1 MSTLSAVITGKGV
14 GAISTVAIHGPD
26 AAKVLGR
33 IFKPKSKS
41 NIPFDTGQLVLGEI
55 CDENSPVDE
64 VLIGCERPEYF
75 TINCH
80 GNPLIVAEVMRL
92 LQKHGIE
99 TVSAQRLLAQLPM
112 RGGPSR
118 ASGSNDESNTIATEA
133 RLAVADAKTLQAT
146 RTIIYQADK
155 GLSNLAIDWL
165 ENPELKTIQSQAIDI
180 LQDSIAARP
189 LLYGTKIVLA
199 GPPNSGKSTLLNCL
213 AGKQKAVVT
222 EHKGTTRDWVS
233 AECVLGQIC
242 AEVIDT
248 AGLNEE
254 LTLDGQTIDKAAQ
267 QKAKELLATADFVL
281 LVFDASTENEESVSF
296 FAEALAN
303 KKTLTVLN
311 KTDLP
316 VKFDSSVLLGSLS
329 RTVQISALSG
339 TGLDKLIANVE
350 QILDIA
356 QLAPEKII
364 CFTARQ
370 EKLLEQIID
379 SKTTD
384 AAVSFITELLNPKL
398 RV

>member
-14 GAISTVAIHGPD
+14 GAISTVAIYGPD

-112 RGGPSR
+112 RGG
-118 ASGSNDESNTIATEA
+118 ESNTIATEA

-146 RTIIYQADK
+146 RTIIYQAEK

-165 ENPELKTIQSQAIDI
+165 ENPELKVIQTQAIDI

-189 LLYGTKIVLA
+189 LLYGAKIVLA

-233 AECVLGQIC
+233 AECVLGKIH

-267 QKAKELLATADFVL
+267 QKAKELLAVADLIL
-281 LVFDASTENEESVSF
+281 LVFDASTEDEESVSF
-296 FAEALAN
+296 FAEALAD

-316 VKFDSSVLLGSLS
+316 VKFDTSVLPRSLS

-356 QLAPEKII
+356 QLNPEKII

-370 EKLLEQIID
+370 EKILQQIID
-379 SKTTD
+379 SKTKEKV
-384 AAVSFITELLNPKL
+384 VSFITELLNPKL

>member
-14 GAISTVAIHGPD
+14 GAISTVAIYGPD

-64 VLIGCERPEYF
+64 VLIGCEGSDYF

-112 RGGPSR
+112 RGG
-118 ASGSNDESNTIATEA
+118 ESNTIATEA

-189 LLYGTKIVLA
+189 LLYGAKIVLA

-267 QKAKELLATADFVL
+267 QKAKELLAVADLIL
-281 LVFDASTENEESVSF
+281 LVFDASTEDEESVSF

-316 VKFDSSVLLGSLS
+316 VKFDSSVLPGSLS

-356 QLAPEKII
+356 QLNPEKII

-370 EKLLEQIID
+370 EKLLQQIID

>member
-112 RGGPSR
+112 RGG
-118 ASGSNDESNTIATEA
+118 ESNTIATEA

-189 LLYGTKIVLA
+189 LLYGAKIVLA

-233 AECVLGQIC
+233 AECVLGKIH

-267 QKAKELLATADFVL
+267 QKAKELLAVADLIL
-281 LVFDASTENEESVSF
+281 LVFDASTEDEESVSF
-296 FAEALAN
+296 FAEALAD

-316 VKFDSSVLLGSLS
+316 VKFDTSVLPRSLS

-356 QLAPEKII
+356 QLNPEKII

-370 EKLLEQIID
+370 EKLLQQIID